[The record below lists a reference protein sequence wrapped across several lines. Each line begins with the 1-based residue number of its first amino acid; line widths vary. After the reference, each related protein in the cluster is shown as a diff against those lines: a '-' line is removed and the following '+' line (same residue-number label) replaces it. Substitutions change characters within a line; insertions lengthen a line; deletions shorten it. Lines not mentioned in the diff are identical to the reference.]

1 MISYKKRAVE
11 GYRNLVKKEINH
23 TSTLFAMGDSRKK
36 PYHYTDGFLEFRGQR
51 GGGLWTGNPKAWG
64 NTYDWNL
71 KFRRPKALGWG
82 GGGTGGSGWNFEMG
96 QPRVYSLKTLI
107 LWTLIIS
114 SQIKHNDCR
123 SRQAKT
129 KQNVRCTSS
138 SRGLNATKH
147 PFFHENNL
155 LNRPFALRG
164 HVTS

>member
-36 PYHYTDGFLEFRGQR
+36 PYHYTDGFLEFRGQ
-51 GGGLWTGNPKAWG
+51 GGGGEGGFFELEIPRHGGILTIGI
-64 NTYDWNL
+64 
-71 KFRRPKALGWG
+71 PKALGWG
-82 GGGTGGSGWNFEMG
+82 GGGTGGSGWNFHKG

-114 SQIKHNDCR
+114 SQIKHNDCGSKR
-123 SRQAKT
+123 AKT

-147 PFFHENNL
+147 PFFSWKQ
-155 LNRPFALRG
+155 PPK
-164 HVTS
+164 

>member
-36 PYHYTDGFLEFRGQR
+36 PYHYTDGFLEFRSSLNWKSQGMGEYLR
-51 GGGLWTGNPKAWG
+51 LE
-64 NTYDWNL
+64 
-71 KFRRPKALGWG
+71 FRRHWGGG
-82 GGGTGGSGWNFEMG
+82 GGGTGGSGWNFQKG

-114 SQIKHNDCR
+114 SQIKHNDCGSKR
-123 SRQAKT
+123 AKT

-147 PFFHENNL
+147 PFFSWKQ
-155 LNRPFALRG
+155 PPK
-164 HVTS
+164 